1 MKMAM
6 GAVRTE
12 DLAWL
17 AEEAAKARPGERI
30 VSLCHY
36 PLNGDLTSRSELTAT
51 LRRLG
56 IPLTLFGHYHR
67 APSLFNFDS
76 VAGIQGRALS
86 GGKQGTAGYT
96 LLDFRGDSVRVSEK
110 VLGSAPRVCFTIGM
124 HDDPQVAAIASDPMP
139 ETPDYADHAQL
150 MLQDSATI
158 YTGVAFHD
166 GMIYYGTTQGV
177 LRAFD
182 PRRGREVWQ
191 QRLGGALYTTPL
203 AVEGIVIAGT
213 TTRGLWRFR
222 RPHGPRTVE
231 DRAPRRRSSDRG
243 SSQDAAATRPSTSV
257 SATARW
263 LKSPCATDVSSG
275 VTTTG
280 ADNRRDSLHWPA
292 TAWFSAPGT
301 AVSTASTP
309 RRAHFA
315 GHGPTDRKVYFWLRA
330 TSFPESPGAVCS
342 SMHPIGPSRVST
354 WPRAVSYGAAG
365 LTRPANS
372 SGLERRPA
380 VGFTSRQWT
389 ANCWLSTPRR
399 IFSARCGLPRWGSA
413 TTTRHA
419 P

>member
-1 MKMAM
+1 MKHSGILRGLGLWWLLLSVATVAAAPCDTLRVAFLTDIHVTPGNTQDSLLRIAIDEINASTCDIVLLGGDLTNLGSDAELEHVHALISRLRKPWCAVPGNHETTWSESACTTFARIFGHDGRISFRAGGYLFLGYASGPFMKMAM

-36 PLNGDLTSRSELTAT
+36 PLNGDLTSRSEVTAT

-158 YTGVAFHD
+158 YTGS
-166 GMIYYGTTQGV
+166 
-177 LRAFD
+177 L
-182 PRRGREVWQ
+182 
-191 QRLGGALYTTPL
+191 
-203 AVEGIVIAGT
+203 
-213 TTRGLWRFR
+213 
-222 RPHGPRTVE
+222 
-231 DRAPRRRSSDRG
+231 S
-243 SSQDAAATRPSTSV
+243 
-257 SATARW
+257 
-263 LKSPCATDVSSG
+263 
-275 VTTTG
+275 TTG
-280 ADNRRDSLHWPA
+280 
-292 TAWFSAPGT
+292 
-301 AVSTASTP
+301 
-309 RRAHFA
+309 
-315 GHGPTDRKVYFWLRA
+315 
-330 TSFPESPGAVCS
+330 
-342 SMHPIGPSRVST
+342 
-354 WPRAVSYGAAG
+354 
-365 LTRPANS
+365 
-372 SGLERRPA
+372 
-380 VGFTSRQWT
+380 
-389 ANCWLSTPRR
+389 
-399 IFSARCGLPRWGSA
+399 
-413 TTTRHA
+413 
-419 P
+419 